1 MKPNFSMVCNFSDLS
16 SFKYIS
22 PGSIDKGVAP
32 FTILQL
38 IGLIFVIIF
47 PTLLTWLPSVA
58 Y

>member
-1 MKPNFSMVCNFSDLS
+1 M
-16 SFKYIS
+16 
-22 PGSIDKGVAP
+22 GVAP

-47 PTLLTWLPSVA
+47 PTLVTWLPSVA

>member
-1 MKPNFSMVCNFSDLS
+1 MVCNFSDLS

-47 PTLLTWLPSVA
+47 PTLVTWLPSVA

>member
-1 MKPNFSMVCNFSDLS
+1 MVYNFSDFL

-38 IGLIFVIIF
+38 VDLIFVIVF
-47 PTLLTWLPSVA
+47 PTLMTWLHSVA